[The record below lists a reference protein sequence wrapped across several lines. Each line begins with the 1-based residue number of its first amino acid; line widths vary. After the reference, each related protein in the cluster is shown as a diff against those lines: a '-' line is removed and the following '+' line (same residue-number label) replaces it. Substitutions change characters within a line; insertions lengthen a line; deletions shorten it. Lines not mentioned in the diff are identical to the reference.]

1 MSKFT
6 INNSYI
12 QLKSVVGGFISCKLT
27 ASLRHI
33 QDATLPTI
41 EALIAQFPLPLV
53 EDVSSL
59 TLRPEDKILKVVRK
73 VQMTRTTTK

>member
-1 MSKFT
+1 MRMSDLMKP
-6 INNSYI
+6 S
-12 QLKSVVGGFISCKLT
+12 LT

-33 QDATLPTI
+33 QDATPPTI

-73 VQMTRTTTK
+73 VQKTRTTTK